1 MTFVVRIH
9 PNGEKPLPS
18 REQTFDTKREALTFI
33 GSLGE
38 LSFIQKVAPRVY
50 SLRVKPKK

>member
-1 MTFVVRIH
+1 MPFTVRIH
-9 PNGEKPLPS
+9 PNGEKAMPS
-18 REQTFDTKREALTFI
+18 REQTFETKRETLRFI
-33 GSLGE
+33 SGLGE